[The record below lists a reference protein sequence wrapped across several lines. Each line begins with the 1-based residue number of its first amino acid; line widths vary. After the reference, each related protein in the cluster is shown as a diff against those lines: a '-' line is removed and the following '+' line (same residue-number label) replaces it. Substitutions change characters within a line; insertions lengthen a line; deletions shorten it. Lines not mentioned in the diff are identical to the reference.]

1 MLVGH
6 PITRHGQPFRSDQ
19 TSPSQGGRSR
29 LVGHPI
35 AVAEGRGRYREGGDA
50 PRVFGDILHCSRPGR
65 LGAGPCGR
73 RPTRLCTDKLPICTQ
88 IGGASLGAAA
98 PPPSRAGLWPS
109 ARRQASF
116 PALSP
121 SFQALQALCQA
132 SQAPQCGKNT
142 VPLSSPRWAEW
153 SKDRPAAGSPGRPAN
168 SARQVFVQFSHFRGP
183 RRAAQGRGPA
193 ALCCVGVPRV
203 WLGLSQQRPR
213 PTARP
218 ASLRGSSSGLSEI
231 ELTLLLRELF
241 SFVTLLSPAPRPAR
255 RPASVLSGLTKRIN
269 SDESHS

>member
-6 PITRHGQPFRSDQ
+6 P
-19 TSPSQGGRSR
+19 
-29 LVGHPI
+29 V

-132 SQAPQCGKNT
+132 SQAPPMWQKYCATFLAAMGRMEQGPSRGGK
-142 VPLSSPRWAEW
+142 PGE
-153 SKDRPAAGSPGRPAN
+153 AGEFGKTSFRAILT
-168 SARQVFVQFSHFRGP
+168 FSRT
-183 RRAAQGRGPA
+183 AQGRAGQGTRCA
-193 ALCCVGVPRV
+193 VLC
-203 WLGLSQQRPR
+203 WRPVR
-213 PTARP
+213 LARFKSTAPTARGT
-218 ASLRGSSSGLSEI
+218 ARL
-231 ELTLLLRELF
+231 
-241 SFVTLLSPAPRPAR
+241 PAR
-255 RPASVLSGLTKRIN
+255 QQLRALRNRIN
-269 SDESHS
+269 SLVKRAVFICHITLPGPATGPPARLCSFWINKTNQL